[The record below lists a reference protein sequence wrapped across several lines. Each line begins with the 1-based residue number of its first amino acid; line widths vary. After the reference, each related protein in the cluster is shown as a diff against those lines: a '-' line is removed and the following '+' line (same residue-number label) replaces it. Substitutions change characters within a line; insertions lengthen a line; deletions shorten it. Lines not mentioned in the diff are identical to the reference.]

1 MLSGEIRLWTL
12 APGVRL
18 FWERVVGHVAQKHQ
32 SNFPRSSSF
41 DDFDQRPP
49 RQQQTS
55 EFVPA
60 LSIADNSRDA
70 EAFLWKVTFLKTVD
84 GPTLYFLTL

>member
-18 FWERVVGHVAQKHQ
+18 FWGCVLGHVAQKHQ
-32 SNFPRSSSF
+32 SHFPRSSSF

-49 RQQQTS
+49 RRS
-55 EFVPA
+55 PA
-60 LSIADNSRDA
+60 LSLELLAA
-70 EAFLWKVTFLKTVD
+70 
-84 GPTLYFLTL
+84 GCG